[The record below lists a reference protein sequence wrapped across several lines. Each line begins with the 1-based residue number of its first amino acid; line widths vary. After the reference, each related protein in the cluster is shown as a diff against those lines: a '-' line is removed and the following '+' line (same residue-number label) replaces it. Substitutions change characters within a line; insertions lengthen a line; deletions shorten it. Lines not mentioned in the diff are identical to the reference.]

1 MVGTA
6 RTGRA
11 GGWRREAGDA
21 HRPQL
26 PTCGLKRRFAF
37 YASRLTLPVL
47 VAVLLSG
54 CGEPQVYVPPPPRQV
69 IQKREPVESV
79 ATIPAGFAP
88 AKINI
93 LPLTELNGSSTGGQN
108 ATLKVYVVLLDAF
121 GSPIKAPGV
130 LRFELYE
137 HIQRSAQ
144 AKGQRIAIWSD
155 FDLTHPAQN
164 NEHWRDF
171 LRAYEFELDARASRD
186 RTYILE
192 ATYLCPEGRRLSGEF
207 MLKP

>member
-6 RTGRA
+6 RIWRA
-11 GGWRREAGDA
+11 AGPRREAGGA
-21 HRPQL
+21 YRQQP
-26 PTCGLKRRFAF
+26 PTFGLKRHLTL
-37 YASRLTLPVL
+37 YVSRLMLPVF

-69 IQKREPVESV
+69 VRRTEPVEPP

-88 AKINI
+88 TKINI

-108 ATLKVYVVLLDAF
+108 ATLKVYVALLDEF
-121 GSPIKAPGV
+121 GSPIKTPGV

-155 FDLTHPAQN
+155 FDLTHPARN

-171 LRAYEFELDARASRD
+171 LRAYEFSLDTSASRD
-186 RTYILE
+186 RPYILE
-192 ATYLCPEGRRLSGEF
+192 VTHLCPDGRRLSGEF

>member
-6 RTGRA
+6 RIWQA
-11 GGWRREAGDA
+11 GDRRREAGGA
-21 HRPQL
+21 YRPQL
-26 PTCGLKRRFAF
+26 PTCGFKRHFTL
-37 YASRLTLPVL
+37 YASRLTLPVV

-54 CGEPQVYVPPPPRQV
+54 CGEPQVYVPPPPRRV
-69 IQKREPVESV
+69 IQKREPVEPA
-79 ATIPAGFAP
+79 ATIPIAFAP
-88 AKINI
+88 AKINV
-93 LPLTELNGSSTGGQN
+93 LPLTELSGSSSNGQN
-108 ATLKVYVVLLDAF
+108 AILNVYVVLLDAF

-144 AKGQRIAIWSD
+144 AKGQRIAIWPD
-155 FDLTHPAQN
+155 FDLTHPARN

-171 LRAYEFELDARASRD
+171 LRAYEFSFDTSASRD

-192 ATYLCPEGRRLSGEF
+192 ATHLCPDGRRLSGEF
-207 MLKP
+207 VLKP

>member
-1 MVGTA
+1 MVGTV
-6 RTGRA
+6 RIWQA
-11 GGWRREAGDA
+11 GGWRREAGGA
-21 HRPQL
+21 YPPQL
-26 PTCGLKRRFAF
+26 PTCSLKRRFTL
-37 YASRLTLPVL
+37 YASRLTLL
-47 VAVLLSG
+47 VFFAVLLSG
-54 CGEPQVYVPPPPRQV
+54 CGEPQVYVPPPPRQA
-69 IQKREPVESV
+69 IQKREPVRPV

-93 LPLTELNGSSTGGQN
+93 LPLTELNGSSSGGQSAN
-108 ATLKVYVVLLDAF
+108 LRVYVALLDGF